1 MAAKKSRIIML
12 LLLTMLVLTVIGA
25 CLWLFIASTV
35 TQEPAAMN
43 GNPKPVI
50 TSPKANPRPVV
61 KTSPVTVGSTFAVN
75 VPNGWSAR
83 VSTQQ
88 DFIAIQIGTP
98 GTIDKLIYNETQS
111 PAIDYSGIPSWNGL
125 TEHFYIRAI
134 TKPSQTFNPQ
144 SHARVTQSA
153 FVFDDGTP
161 GTLYSV
167 TKDQS
172 EAQKWGGLLKDSEW
186 YGRVFVYKTET
197 TTIEAHLAYYPSTK
211 IDTKMFEQV
220 ARSIKP

>member
-1 MAAKKSRIIML
+1 ML
-12 LLLTMLVLTVIGA
+12 LLLTALTLTVAGA
-25 CLWLFIASTV
+25 CLWLFVASIA
-35 TQEPAAMN
+35 TQEPAVAN
-43 GNPKPVI
+43 GSQMPIKTN
-50 TSPKANPRPVV
+50 PKANPHPTI

-88 DFIAIQIGTP
+88 DFIAIQVGTP
-98 GTIDKLIYNETQS
+98 GTIDKLTYNETQ
-111 PAIDYSGIPSWNGL
+111 PPVIDYSGIPSWNGL

-134 TKPSQTFNPQ
+134 TKSSQTFNPQ
-144 SHARVTQSA
+144 PHARVAQSA
-153 FVFDDGTP
+153 FVFDDGTS